1 MDNRENKN
9 ELIHI
14 RIEPSIKDKSE
25 DIFKRLGINMSYA
38 VSLFLNQVILKN
50 GFPFAVELP
59 KRNENE
65 IETLARI
72 IENTG
77 NIKFELDVTH
87 CDEMDRVSEF
97 NKVFSKVNT
106 YDNPLV
112 WQLFK
117 LYR

>member
-1 MDNRENKN
+1 MEIKENKN

-59 KRNENE
+59 NRNENE

-72 IENTG
+72 IESTG
-77 NIKFELDVTH
+77 GNGEVNEQSQKIIHLYSVGDIDYETAVFAIKRSFV
-87 CDEMDRVSEF
+87 
-97 NKVFSKVNT
+97 K
-106 YDNPLV
+106 
-112 WQLFK
+112 
-117 LYR
+117 